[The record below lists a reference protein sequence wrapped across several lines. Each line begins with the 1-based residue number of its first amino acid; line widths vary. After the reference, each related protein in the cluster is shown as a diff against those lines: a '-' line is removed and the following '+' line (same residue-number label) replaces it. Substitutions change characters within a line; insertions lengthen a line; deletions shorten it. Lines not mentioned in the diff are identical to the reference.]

1 MIKNMD
7 FQSGDMGNKVV
18 LDDMPKFEFDQETLA
33 ESLVRTLPDIGLM
46 ILLIIVFFA
55 GAYISFLK
63 YDVR

>member
-1 MIKNMD
+1 
-7 FQSGDMGNKVV
+7 MGNKVV